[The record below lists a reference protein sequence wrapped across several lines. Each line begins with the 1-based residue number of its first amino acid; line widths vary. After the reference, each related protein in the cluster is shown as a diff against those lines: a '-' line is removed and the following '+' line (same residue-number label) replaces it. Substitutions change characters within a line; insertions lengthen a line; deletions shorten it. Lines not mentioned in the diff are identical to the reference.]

1 MRHAL
6 LSSAIPT
13 GPRGVACAP
22 AVARLIAPAGGALR
36 LPSGVLRASSSTV
49 DLAPVAAPT
58 DQNLCAAATTQKKS
72 DRCSIWAFNRGRA
85 RTNPASM
92 LSEHLCRIS
101 PNIIASS
108 KTRVAFSASCTTCG
122 LPDGIHKQR
131 VGSSGPSWWPP
142 SSQAV
147 GRRIDGFP
155 TPQGPALQEEGNRSR
170 PMATLV

>member
-1 MRHAL
+1 M
-6 LSSAIPT
+6 SP
-13 GPRGVACAP
+13 PR
-22 AVARLIAPAGGALR
+22 LAGGALR

-72 DRCSIWAFNRGRA
+72 DRCSIWAFNRARA

-101 PNIIASS
+101 LTSS
-108 KTRVAFSASCTTCG
+108 PQVKPESLSAR
-122 LPDGIHKQR
+122 LAQR
-131 VGSSGPSWWPP
+131 VDSPTVSTNNALDPPAPSWWPP

-155 TPQGPALQEEGNRSR
+155 TPQGPVYKEEGNRSR

>member
-22 AVARLIAPAGGALR
+22 AFARLIAPAGGALR
-36 LPSGVLRASSSTV
+36 LPPGVLRTSSTTV

-72 DRCSIWAFNRGRA
+72 DRCAIWAFNRGRA

-101 PNIIASS
+101 LIIASS
-108 KTRVAFSASCTTCG
+108 KTRVAFRASCTTCG

-131 VGSSGPSWWPP
+131 VGSSGP
-142 SSQAV
+142 QLVAAV
-147 GRRIDGFP
+147 LAGGRTADRWLPHASRAG
-155 TPQGPALQEEGNRSR
+155 LQEEGNRSR